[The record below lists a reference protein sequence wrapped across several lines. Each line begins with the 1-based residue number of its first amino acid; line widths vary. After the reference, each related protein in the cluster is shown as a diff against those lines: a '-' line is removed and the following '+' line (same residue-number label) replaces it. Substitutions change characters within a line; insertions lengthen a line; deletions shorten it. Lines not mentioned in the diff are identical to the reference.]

1 MTDIRT
7 GAVRKVVSEAVRASS
22 TVADIWSL
30 FEAMALPKDAG
41 VVQRQ
46 ECRRAFYGGAAA
58 MLELFTQIGEP
69 GFEEDAGVRRVE
81 AISVVLAQFG
91 EDIQA
96 GRA

>member
-1 MTDIRT
+1 M
-7 GAVRKVVSEAVRASS
+7 
-22 TVADIWSL
+22 
-30 FEAMALPKDAG
+30 P
-41 VVQRQ
+41 
-46 ECRRAFYGGAAA
+46 
-58 MLELFTQIGEP
+58 ELFTQIGEP